1 MSEISTPIPASTQA
15 RVLSETARA
24 RAVAQ
29 RKWRE
34 SLEAYVWLAPAFLF
48 IAFVFVY
55 PIIEIFHFSTLQ
67 VSGAQQVFVGLQNYQ
82 QLFRDPVFWGA
93 LRNNLLLL
101 LFIPVIL
108 SLALII
114 SSLLYDR
121 GFGWQFY
128 RTIIFLP
135 YMLAIVVI
143 GLAFSRILELNGAL
157 NTLLRGIGLGLLAQ
171 DWLGSP
177 YLAIFTIGG
186 VIVWRELGFGTVLFL
201 ARLMSVSEEL
211 YDAAKVDGA
220 SWWERLYYITIP
232 QLRNVII
239 FYSTILLIALFSWV
253 FNYVYVMTDGGP
265 AGSTIVS
272 EFYIYLHAFKFFSM
286 GTATAFSVILLFAA
300 LVITFV
306 QYKLRERMDRE

>member
-1 MSEISTPIPASTQA
+1 MSEISTPIPASAQA
-15 RVLSETARA
+15 GVLNETARA
-24 RAVAQ
+24 RAVA
-29 RKWRE
+29 RKKWRE
-34 SLEAYVWLAPAFLF
+34 SFEAYLWLAPAFLF

-55 PIIEIFHFSTLQ
+55 PIIEIFHFSTLDM
-67 VSGAQQVFVGLQNYQ
+67 SGAEPLFVGWRNYQ
-82 QLFRDPVFWGA
+82 QLFKDPIFWGA

-101 LFIPVIL
+101 LFIPIIL

-114 SSLLYDR
+114 ASLLYDR
-121 GFGWQFY
+121 GIGWQIY
-128 RTIIFLP
+128 RTVIFLP

-157 NTLLRGIGLGLLAQ
+157 NTVLRGIGLGLLAQ

-177 YLAIFTIGG
+177 HLALFSIGG

-211 YDAAKVDGA
+211 FDAAKVDGA
-220 SWWERLYYITIP
+220 SWWQRLFHVTIP

-239 FYSTILLIALFSWV
+239 FYATILLITLFSWV

-272 EFYIYLHAFKFFSM
+272 EFYIYLHAFKYFSM

-300 LVITFV
+300 LVIMFV